1 MESSDIGMFHEKR
14 YELRGGCSDQGTE
27 KGMGDDSI
35 RSVHGH
41 EEYESDDANSS
52 FLFPRMLMMA
62 GMLHILYNALQDA
75 ILSVPESKTFLDQLR
90 FVDHF
95 SVTLLSVLRFPIS
108 AWSPRIAVHSCII
121 PPLILIGNGNSYPR
135 R

>member
-1 MESSDIGMFHEKR
+1 
-14 YELRGGCSDQGTE
+14 
-27 KGMGDDSI
+27 MGDDSI

-41 EEYESDDANSS
+41 EEYESYDANSS

-62 GMLHILYNALQDA
+62 GMLHILYTALQDA

-90 FVDHF
+90 VVEAFLSNIALRTAF
-95 SVTLLSVLRFPIS
+95 SYQCLD
-108 AWSPRIAVHSCII
+108 PRIALHSCII
-121 PPLILIGNGNSYPR
+121 QPLILIGDGNSCPR